1 MSFPGIVLPEEVTR
15 NIAQSVI
22 DKLDASDLTIVEWVV
37 GQLSPAEQDS
47 LRTAFRNRPGKAR
60 LGYALEQAEDWQI
73 TVCLSSTSSAG
84 YRTIGDLVGPLEE
97 DTLATATLTAD
108 IAADRD
114 VLLPLDVVPPTDV
127 AGDGG
132 RVRLEAEVAVWRRD
146 PDGVRLPY
154 RGLQGTAAAA
164 HPLGTSVRFHTLSQ
178 RMGWGETVQVRC
190 DVLST
195 DAWFN
200 MILGTMVKAA
210 LLTNAAAFENSGVT
224 LHDISES
231 ELTPRPEMWPV
242 PMMHRTLLVTLQR
255 DFAVPEA
262 MRVILD
268 ITTDVQAIASVA
280 VVVPGKAA

>member
-47 LRTAFRNRPGKAR
+47 LRGAFRNRPGKAR
-60 LGYALEQAEDWQI
+60 LGYALESTEDWSL
-73 TVCLSSTSSAG
+73 TVCLSSTSSSG
-84 YRTIGDLVGPLEE
+84 YRTIGDAVGPLEE
-97 DTLATATLTAD
+97 DVLATAVLTAD
-108 IAADRD
+108 IPADRD

-132 RVRLEAEVAVWRRD
+132 RMRLEAEVAVWRRD

-164 HPLGTSVRFHTLSQ
+164 HPLGAIAKFHALSQ
-178 RMGWGETVQVRC
+178 RMGWGETVQIRC

-195 DAWFN
+195 NPWFN
-200 MILGTMVKAA
+200 MILGTMVKAG
-210 LLTNAAAFENSGVT
+210 LLTNAVAFENAGVT

-231 ELTPRPEMWPV
+231 ELSPRPELWPAT
-242 PMMHRTLLVTLQR
+242 MMHRTLFVTLQR
-255 DFAVPEA
+255 DFAVPESL
-262 MRVILD
+262 RVILD
-268 ITTDVQAIASVA
+268 IQTDVQAVMRSE
-280 VVVPGKAA
+280 AA

>member
-1 MSFPGIVLPEEVTR
+1 MSFPGIALPEEVTR
-15 NIAQSVI
+15 TIAQSVI

-60 LGYALEQAEDWQI
+60 LGYALEATEDWSI
-73 TVCLSSTSSAG
+73 TVCLSSTSSAQ

-97 DTLATATLTAD
+97 DTLFQATLTAP
-108 IAADRD
+108 ISADKGI
-114 VLLPLDVVPPTDV
+114 LLPLDALPTPDV
-127 AGDGG
+127 GDGG
-132 RVRLEAEVAVWRRD
+132 RVRLEDEIAVWRRD

-154 RGLQGTAAAA
+154 RGLQGTAAAS
-164 HPLGTSVRFHTLSQ
+164 HPIGAVLTFHALSE

-210 LLTNAAAFENSGVT
+210 LLTNAATFENMGVT

-231 ELTPRPEMWPV
+231 ELTPRPDMWPA
-242 PMMHRTLLVTLQR
+242 PMVHRTLIVTLQR

-262 MRVILD
+262 LRVILD
-268 ITTDVQAIASVA
+268 IETDVQAVA
-280 VVVPGKAA
+280 RVEAA